1 MTVNLSPTVRL
12 AIYIIGSVGSL
23 VAGYLFTKGVIGRE
37 EVALWGGFV
46 ALGFG
51 LAGLNTP
58 TGTRNQR
65 GQTNAVMLL
74 VVVLLVVLILVA
86 AGLL

>member
-1 MTVNLSPTVRL
+1 MTVNLSPKVRL

-23 VAGYLFTKGVIGRE
+23 VAGYLFTKGYIGPE

-46 ALGFG
+46 ALAFG

-58 TGTRNQR
+58 TAKQVSTGGDDNPDDDIRPWKISH
-65 GQTNAVMLL
+65 G
-74 VVVLLVVLILVA
+74 
-86 AGLL
+86 